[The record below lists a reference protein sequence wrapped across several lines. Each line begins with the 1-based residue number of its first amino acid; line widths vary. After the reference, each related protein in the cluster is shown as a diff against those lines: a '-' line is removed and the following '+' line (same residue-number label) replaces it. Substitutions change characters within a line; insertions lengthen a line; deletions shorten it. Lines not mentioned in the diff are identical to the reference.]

1 MFGSNKQLIHTAYT
15 KPTPPRFPHNPT
27 NSFQKKAH
35 PFNRPV
41 RSMYNLAVHLSS
53 QRQQVARSLSALET
67 GIAGLVNSLAHS
79 AVAANLEAADD
90 RMSIPRACEA
100 YSAIDYRMDDEVGTS
115 VVCLGV
121 LGVTTEILRR
131 AEAVNVI
138 KAEFKA
144 ICAPLH
150 GIRIRVPVKDE
161 PSPTRAISAM
171 RVILRNIQRSDLN
184 LLAAY
189 RKIPILDAPPAS
201 ITYTRANTRSVYR
214 KSVDELYGLLSNA
227 EGPTAAADRA
237 RLETLDRRETHFAFV
252 KERYQNV
259 RANVL
264 YARLD
269 PRGRGRM
276 QIAAEL
282 PIMYAKGRRAE
293 PPLVQFPAHAD
304 LASQMRRIRQPKIEA
319 TPFLQSILVYRY
331 VR

>member
-1 MFGSNKQLIHTAYT
+1 
-15 KPTPPRFPHNPT
+15 
-27 NSFQKKAH
+27 
-35 PFNRPV
+35 
-41 RSMYNLAVHLSS
+41 MYKLAMDLSS

-67 GIAGLVNSLAHS
+67 GIAGLVNTLAHGP
-79 AVAANLEAADD
+79 VAANLEAADD
-90 RMSIPRACEA
+90 HTSVRRACEA

-121 LGVTTEILRR
+121 LGVSTEVLRR
-131 AEAVNVI
+131 AEAVNAI

-189 RKIPILDAPPAS
+189 RKIPILDASPAS

-237 RLETLDRRETHFAFV
+237 RLETLDRRETHLALV

-293 PPLVQFPAHAD
+293 PPQVQFPAPAD
-304 LASQMRRIRQPKIEA
+304 LASQMRRIRQSKIEA
-319 TPFLQSILVYRY
+319 TPFLQSIPVYRY
-331 VR
+331 IR

>member
-1 MFGSNKQLIHTAYT
+1 MDLSAHRQHVARALTALEVAITRLTDALAHTAVT
-15 KPTPPRFPHNPT
+15 IEVEPTTDPRSPI
-27 NSFQKKAH
+27 
-35 PFNRPV
+35 RRV
-41 RSMYNLAVHLSS
+41 
-53 QRQQVARSLSALET
+53 
-67 GIAGLVNSLAHS
+67 
-79 AVAANLEAADD
+79 
-90 RMSIPRACEA
+90 CEA

-121 LGVTTEILRR
+121 LGVSTDLLRR
-131 AEAVNVI
+131 AEALNAA
-138 KAEFKA
+138 KLQFKA
-144 ICAPLH
+144 ICTPLQ
-150 GIRIRVPVKDE
+150 GIRIRIPVKGAA
-161 PSPTRAISAM
+161 SPTKAIPAL
-171 RVILRNIQRSDLN
+171 RVILRNIQRSDVN

-237 RLETLDRRETHFAFV
+237 RLETLDHRETHLALV
-252 KERYQNV
+252 KERYQNI

-282 PIMYAKGRRAE
+282 PIMY
-293 PPLVQFPAHAD
+293 
-304 LASQMRRIRQPKIEA
+304 
-319 TPFLQSILVYRY
+319 
-331 VR
+331 